1 MDIYDILRPPLK
13 KKSFLSSGW
22 PKSWPIGPPLK
33 MNSLFIFVRNK
44 SNLGGG
50 GGICKNHGKNGKKSS
65 QSARKFPPGRWTR
78 NKLFFKDSLTTEE
91 LIILDVWP
99 LS

>member
-1 MDIYDILRPPLK
+1 MDIYSIILRPPLIQVC
-13 KKSFLSSGW
+13 FLSSGW

-50 GGICKNHGKNGKKSS
+50 GICKNPGKNGNKSS
-65 QSARKFPPGRWTR
+65 HPAAGPET
-78 NKLFFKDSLTTEE
+78 NFFLRIAFLRITTEE